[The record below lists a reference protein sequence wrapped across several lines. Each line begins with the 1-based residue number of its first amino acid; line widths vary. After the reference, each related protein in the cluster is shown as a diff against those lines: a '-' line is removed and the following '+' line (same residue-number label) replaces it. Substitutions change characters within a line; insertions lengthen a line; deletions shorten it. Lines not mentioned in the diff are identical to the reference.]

1 MSQIPE
7 TTSAMQELAQQY
19 SLSARGAQG
28 VFNRDIWGPRE
39 KSMGNPWSQTN
50 PEGTIILRLAENSL
64 MHDEVSEFIKHQ
76 MSVLPVNHLTYST
89 GPRGSRRLR
98 STLAEFFKEE
108 FGAREPMGVDN
119 ISITPGLASA
129 IDSLSWA
136 ICDEGDAILIPQ
148 PLYNGFNFDL
158 LNRSGVRIVG
168 VPYTGIKGFSVLDDL
183 FNAEVNQLAIEA
195 ALEKASR
202 DGVRV
207 KALLI
212 SHPHNPLGRCY
223 PVETLIAFAS
233 ICSQHGLHFI
243 SDEIYGKSTFQ
254 NPAIPDA
261 TPFVS
266 TLSLDLQGIIDQNRH
281 HVLYGAS
288 KDFCA
293 NGLRLGV
300 VCTRNKGIIGAISSI
315 SMFSWSPHLIQDM
328 WAAMLEDR
336 TWLKGFLETKLMLM
350 KENYQ
355 IATSFCRDH
364 GIPFYEANAGLFLW
378 LDLRHLLLLHA
389 TSKGDGD
396 NVLATKP
403 PNAKVLQERE
413 NEIIDLCLRNGVMI
427 APGHVY
433 MPEEYGWFRMTFTV
447 KKDALREG
455 LARLPRSLQEAGAQ
469 TASHSI

>member
-1 MSQIPE
+1 
-7 TTSAMQELAQQY
+7 
-19 SLSARGAQG
+19 
-28 VFNRDIWGPRE
+28 
-39 KSMGNPWSQTN
+39 MGF
-50 PEGTIILRLAENSL
+50 L
-64 MHDEVSEFIKHQ
+64 K
-76 MSVLPVNHLTYST
+76 
-89 GPRGSRRLR
+89 
-98 STLAEFFKEE
+98 
-108 FGAREPMGVDN
+108 
-119 ISITPGLASA
+119 
-129 IDSLSWA
+129 
-136 ICDEGDAILIPQ
+136 C
-148 PLYNGFNFDL
+148 
-158 LNRSGVRIVG
+158 
-168 VPYTGIKGFSVLDDL
+168 
-183 FNAEVNQLAIEA
+183 
-195 ALEKASR
+195 
-202 DGVRV
+202 
-207 KALLI
+207 
-212 SHPHNPLGRCY
+212 
-223 PVETLIAFAS
+223 FA
-233 ICSQHGLHFI
+233 SQHGLHFI

-300 VCTRNKGIIGAISSI
+300 
-315 SMFSWSPHLIQDM
+315 DM

>member
-7 TTSAMQELAQQY
+7 TTSV
-19 SLSARGAQG
+19 SARGAQG

-202 DGVRV
+202 DGDDATLVSS
-207 KALLI
+207 LI
-212 SHPHNPLGRCY
+212 TVLP
-223 PVETLIAFAS
+223 ELIAATAS
-233 ICSQHGLHFI
+233 RNFDCIRLNLQSTW
-243 SDEIYGKSTFQ
+243 STFHFRR
-254 NPAIPDA
+254 NLWKVDLSKSGNSGRH
-261 TPFVS
+261 PFVS

-433 MPEEYGWFRMTFTV
+433 MPEEHGWFRMTFTV
-447 KKDALREG
+447 KEDALQEG
-455 LARLPRSLQEAGAQ
+455 LARLSRSLQEAGAQ